1 MSQVFAPGGQSI
13 GASASA
19 SVLPMN
25 TQGRFPLGLTA
36 LISLQSKGL
45 SGVVS
50 NITTRNH
57 QFFDTQQTKHNP
69 LEEGMREL
77 QTISAFLLW
86 ETHEQYEKAKR
97 YDTRRW
103 APPGWKVS
111 NMLMGKSRR
120 QLLTAPKRMKWLGH
134 SGNNTQ
140 LWMCL
145 VVKVKSNDEKN
156 NIAQELRM

>member
-1 MSQVFAPGGQSI
+1 MPGSSILHCLPDFDQIPLSIELVMLSKHLILSPPVSFCLQSIPASGSFPMSQVFAPGGQSI

-77 QTISAFLLW
+77 QTISAFLL
-86 ETHEQYEKAKR
+86 
-97 YDTRRW
+97 
-103 APPGWKVS
+103 
-111 NMLMGKSRR
+111 
-120 QLLTAPKRMKWLGH
+120 
-134 SGNNTQ
+134 
-140 LWMCL
+140 
-145 VVKVKSNDEKN
+145 
-156 NIAQELRM
+156 